1 MKSKGSS
8 ARDRGKRGERMWRDE
23 LRAYGWEATRTG
35 WHQAA
40 IGHESK
46 DVSCPA
52 MPIHWEVKF
61 TEQMSLAK
69 WKEQIADDCRDGE
82 IPIIAWK
89 KAYQPWLPGSRK
101 PGMPPLRLKIR
112 REILSTGPRPSLR
125 WGVSSPIARK
135 PT

>member
-46 DVSCPA
+46 DMSCPA

-89 KAYQPWLPGSRK
+89 KAYQPWLAMLDAK
-101 PGMPPLRLKIR
+101 HLL
-112 REILSTGPRPSLR
+112 EILKHTDLKALEESLQ
-125 WGVSSPIARK
+125 VKS
-135 PT
+135 